1 MFSKKYSS
9 LAPLFI
15 RLGLGIV
22 FIVHGYM
29 KLFGGIEETTG
40 FFSSLSIP
48 LPGFFAVV
56 VAIVEFFGGLAIL
69 LGLFTQVVSILAFIN
84 MLFAFILVHGKNG
97 FNVSNGGFE
106 FVFVLGLMALSLIF
120 SGAGALSLDKL
131 IFKKK
136 YSH

>member
-1 MFSKKYSS
+1 MFSKKYPSI
-9 LAPLFI
+9 APLFLRI
-15 RLGLGIV
+15 GLGLV

-29 KLFGGIEETTG
+29 KLFGGIEGTTG

-48 LPGFFAVV
+48 LPGLFAVV

-69 LGLFTQVVSILAFIN
+69 LGAFTQVVSVLAFIN

-97 FNVSNGGFE
+97 FQVSNGGFE
-106 FVFVLGLMALSLIF
+106 FVLALGLMALSLIF
-120 SGAGALSLDKL
+120 SGAGTISLDRL

-136 YSH
+136 

>member
-1 MFSKKYSS
+1 MFSKKYPSI
-9 LAPLFI
+9 APLFLRI
-15 RLGLGIV
+15 GLGMV

-29 KLFGGIEETTG
+29 KLFGGIEGTTG

-56 VAIVEFFGGLAIL
+56 VAVVEFFGGLAIL
-69 LGLFTQVVSILAFIN
+69 LGAFTQIVSILAFIN

-97 FNVSNGGFE
+97 FQVSNGGFE
-106 FVFVLGLMALSLIF
+106 FVLALGLMALSLIF
-120 SGAGALSLDKL
+120 SGAGTISLDRL

-136 YSH
+136 